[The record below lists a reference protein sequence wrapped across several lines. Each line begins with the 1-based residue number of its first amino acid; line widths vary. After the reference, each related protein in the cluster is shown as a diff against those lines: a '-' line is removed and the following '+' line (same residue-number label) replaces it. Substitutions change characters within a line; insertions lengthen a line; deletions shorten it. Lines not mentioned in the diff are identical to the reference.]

1 MLIRIAEQKDL
12 QELLDIYN
20 YEAVNSVANL
30 DLNPRTLAEW
40 QTWFDHHNV
49 ENHPLYVAEEDGRV
63 AGYSSLSSYREK
75 EAYKSTVELSI
86 YISPD
91 YRKRGIATELRLGYA
106 IVGIVAPEFSFS
118 AHGWDLGS
126 KAGGT
131 GFIGGGLR
139 LYPIGLIDK
148 LGLDVKDFPIDVS
161 VAGNMGYNLVGKD
174 FAYTGLFFGLD
185 LTVEYIVAEVFST
198 GFRVGWALPSYSAF
212 AYTDYNNSLGRCLD
226 TSGSQDPNQ
235 VPFKK
240 GTQSCS
246 GGSGPSTSYL
256 DIQITATFHFQL
268 FN

>member
-1 MLIRIAEQKDL
+1 MNRPCFSRHTLPLALLLLALALPSSAFAMDGLYAGLSFGYGSFTGSRLIITD
-12 QELLDIYN
+12 
-20 YEAVNSVANL
+20 
-30 DLNPRTLAEW
+30 
-40 QTWFDHHNV
+40 
-49 ENHPLYVAEEDGRV
+49 DGHDRPV
-63 AGYSSLSSYREK
+63 TDAGICCPK
-75 EAYKSTVELSI
+75 G
-86 YISPD
+86 
-91 YRKRGIATELRLGYA
+91 GIATELRLGYA